1 MLFHPNAAKL
11 NGKDSMVHMEDQ
23 MSLKKPS
30 TSFFNPKQLNI
41 LNIFF
46 RHRFLVNDP

>member
-11 NGKDSMVHMEDQ
+11 NGKDSMVHTEDQ

-30 TSFFNPKQLNI
+30 KPKQLNI
-41 LNIFF
+41 LNILF
-46 RHRFLVNDP
+46 RHRFLVNDS

>member
-30 TSFFNPKQLNI
+30 TSFLTQNSL
-41 LNIFF
+41 IF
-46 RHRFLVNDP
+46 